1 MSSKVYFTDMHVGMG
16 DSLLDK
22 FERLITKAGIDQI
35 DFQDKFVAVKLHFGE
50 FGNMAF
56 LRQQYAK
63 VLCDHIKA
71 KGGKPFLTDCNTLY
85 VGYRNNALNHL
96 DAAYMNG
103 YNWDALLRYYLEKHE
118 PDILKGLD
126 PDPEA
131 GSYVAIWPLSP
142 ENEARAK
149 RFAEIIRSLVEHE
162 EELCR
167 LVQEEGGEIEW
178 D

>member
-1 MSSKVYFTDMHVGMG
+1 MADYVSAFTYNNHVSVSFEAEDPKVMALG
-16 DSLLDK
+16 
-22 FERLITKAGIDQI
+22 E
-35 DFQDKFVAVKLHFGE
+35 KL
-50 FGNMAF
+50 
-56 LRQQYAK
+56 YA
-63 VLCDHIKA
+63 LCPD
-71 KGGKPFLTDCNTLY
+71 
-85 VGYRNNALNHL
+85 
-96 DAAYMNG
+96 AYMNG

-118 PDILKGLD
+118 PDILEGLD

-149 RFAEIIRSLVEHE
+149 RFEEIIRSLVEHE